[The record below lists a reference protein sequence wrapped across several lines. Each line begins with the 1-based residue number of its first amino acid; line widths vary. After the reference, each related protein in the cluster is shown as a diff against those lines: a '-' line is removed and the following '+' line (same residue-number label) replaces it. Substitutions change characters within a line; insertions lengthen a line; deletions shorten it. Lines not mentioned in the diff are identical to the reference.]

1 MELKADAVRVV
12 DGLLTSVVMDQ
23 PAASRSTNVPGGAGS
38 AALPAPVDAKLR
50 AQTEMI
56 LAMPVA
62 DRLRQLEA
70 EANFFASVRPLYD

>member
-1 MELKADAVRVV
+1 MSGDPVRCG

-23 PAASRSTNVPGGAGS
+23 PTVLRSTAGPGGAAS
-38 AALPAPVDAKLR
+38 AVPAPVDAKLR

-70 EANFFASVRPLYD
+70 EANFFASVRPLDD